1 MVIRL
6 YTPYRWSEKGK
17 GMMVLMPITENTTNV
32 ISKYINA
39 IVMFRAQFFPFQRP
53 RPKAIETVA
62 KGVPTINNIRPNTHQ
77 SPNNQK
83 LATEMTSKTAPYRI
97 IRIDRTEMPIG
108 LFLCNEP
115 KINNLAV

>member
-1 MVIRL
+1 MGIRL

-17 GMMVLMPITENTTNV
+17 GMRVLMPITENTTNI
-32 ISKYINA
+32 ISKYINT

-53 RPKAIETVA
+53 KPKAIETIA
-62 KGVPTINNIRPNTHQ
+62 KGVPTINSIRPNIHQ

-83 LATEMTSKTAPYRI
+83 LAADMASNIAPYKI
-97 IRIDRTEMPIG
+97 IRIDRTDMPIG

-115 KINNLAV
+115 

>member
-1 MVIRL
+1 MGIRL
-6 YTPYRWSEKGK
+6 YPQYRWNEKGK

-32 ISKYINA
+32 ISKYINT

-53 RPKAIETVA
+53 KPKAMDTVA
-62 KGVPTINNIRPNTHQ
+62 KGVPTINSIRPNNHQ

-83 LATEMTSKTAPYRI
+83 LAIEMTSKTEPYKI

-115 KINNLAV
+115 

>member
-1 MVIRL
+1 MRL
-6 YTPYRWSEKGK
+6 YTPYISSEKGK
-17 GMMVLMPITENTTNV
+17 GTMVLIPITENTTNV

-53 RPKAIETVA
+53 KPKAMETVA
-62 KGVPTINNIRPNTHQ
+62 KGVPTINSIRPNTHQ

-83 LATEMTSKTAPYRI
+83 LATEMTSKTAPYKI
-97 IRIDRTEMPIG
+97 IMIDRTDMPIG

-115 KINNLAV
+115 

>member
-6 YTPYRWSEKGK
+6 YTPYSWSEKGK
-17 GMMVLMPITENTTNV
+17 GIMVLMPITENTTNI
-32 ISKYINA
+32 ISKYINT

-53 RPKAIETVA
+53 KPKAIETIA
-62 KGVPTINNIRPNTHQ
+62 KGVPTINSIRPAIHQ

-83 LATEMTSKTAPYRI
+83 LAADMASIMAPYKI
-97 IRIDRTEMPIG
+97 IRMDRTDMPNG

-115 KINNLAV
+115 

>member
-1 MVIRL
+1 MGIRL
-6 YTPYRWSEKGK
+6 YIPYRWSEKGK

-32 ISKYINA
+32 ISKYINT

-53 RPKAIETVA
+53 KPKAMETVA
-62 KGVPTINNIRPNTHQ
+62 KGVPTINSIRPSTHQ

-83 LATEMTSKTAPYRI
+83 LATEMTSKTAPYEI

-115 KINNLAV
+115 KINNLTV